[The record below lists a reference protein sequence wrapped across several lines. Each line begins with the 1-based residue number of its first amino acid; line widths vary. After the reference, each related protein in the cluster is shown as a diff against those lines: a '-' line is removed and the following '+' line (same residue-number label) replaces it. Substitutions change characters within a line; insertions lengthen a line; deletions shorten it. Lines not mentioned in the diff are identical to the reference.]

1 LIGTALS
8 LALLSVALP
17 SCSQGGNS
25 SGQQASNA
33 GSTSTNPQQWTK
45 STEKQLLDAIAGAP
59 ANGLKPELFL
69 NGEPPKEEPA
79 RGQAL
84 TAAALRYA
92 DALAH
97 GYADPKSLI
106 DVYTIRAR
114 TAMSGRDSPRP
125 SRRAMSANG
134 SPLCRRRRTNIGP

>member
-1 LIGTALS
+1 VSSSKLIGTALS
-8 LALLSVALP
+8 LALSSVALP

-33 GSTSTNPQQWTK
+33 AGSASTNPQQWTK

-97 GYADPKSLI
+97 DRAEVSALVSVYALI
-106 DVYTIRAR
+106 NRMRVV
-114 TAMSGRDSPRP
+114 SSP
-125 SRRAMSANG
+125 AVIE
-134 SPLCRRRRTNIGP
+134 RRRRSFI